1 MKKLYNRDLEML
13 HPMGPYLEIAY
24 VAAKLSQKSE
34 NSLKRTG
41 IEIRRQPPIRKAI
54 ESMDG
59 IPNLPD
65 FLLHH

>member
-1 MKKLYNRDLEML
+1 MYNRDLELL

-24 VAAKLSQKSE
+24 NSKIVPKIRKLKV
-34 NSLKRTG
+34 LKGTG